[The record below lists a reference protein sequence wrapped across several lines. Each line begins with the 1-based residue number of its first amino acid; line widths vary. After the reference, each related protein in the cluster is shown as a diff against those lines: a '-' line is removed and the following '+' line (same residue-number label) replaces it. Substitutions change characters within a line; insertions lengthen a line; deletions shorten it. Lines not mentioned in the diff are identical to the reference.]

1 MKIDNKNNVLSPQ
14 YKFIGESQRTS
25 AITEDFVFSL
35 WSIASSVEVATFPD
49 QEINIMLSYF

>member
-1 MKIDNKNNVLSPQ
+1 MKINIKNTVLSPQ

-35 WSIASSVEVATFPD
+35 WSVASSVEVITFPD
-49 QEINIMLSYF
+49 QEINIMLS

>member
-1 MKIDNKNNVLSPQ
+1 MKINIKNTVLSPQ

-35 WSIASSVEVATFPD
+35 WSIASSVEVTTFPD
-49 QEINIMLSYF
+49 QEINTMLS